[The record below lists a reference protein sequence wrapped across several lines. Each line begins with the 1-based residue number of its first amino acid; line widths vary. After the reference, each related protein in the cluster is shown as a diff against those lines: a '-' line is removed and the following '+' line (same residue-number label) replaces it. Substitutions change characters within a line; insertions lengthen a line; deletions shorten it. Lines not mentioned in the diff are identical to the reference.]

1 MRRAG
6 FTLVE
11 VLVALVVLEVGILGV
26 VGTLWLAAATL
37 ARAERT
43 ERGVAQLERL
53 YDSLAAVEAP
63 ASGALVTPSGTAN
76 WWLSGGGLLL
86 EWSSGP
92 DSALTSLHARVGE
105 AGGP

>member
-1 MRRAG
+1 MRRRG

-11 VLVALVVLEVGILGV
+11 VLVALVVFEVGLLGV

-53 YDSLAAVEAP
+53 YDSLASVAAP
-63 ASGALVTPSGTAN
+63 ASGTLVAPSGTVRWRPA
-76 WWLSGGGLLL
+76 GGDLLL

-92 DSALTSLHARVGE
+92 DSALVTLHARAGE
-105 AGGP
+105 VGGP

>member
-1 MRRAG
+1 MRRGG

-11 VLVALVVLEVGILGV
+11 VLVALVVLEVGLLGV
-26 VGTLWLAAATL
+26 VGTLWLAAVTL

-53 YDSLAAVEAP
+53 YDSLAVVTAP
-63 ASGALVTPSGTAN
+63 ASGALVTSSGTAR
-76 WWLSGGGLLL
+76 WWLSGGDVLL

-92 DSALTSLHARVGE
+92 DSALTVLHARVGG

>member
-1 MRRAG
+1 MRRRG

-11 VLVALVVLEVGILGV
+11 VLVALVVVEVGLLGV
-26 VGTLWLAAATL
+26 VGTLYVAATTL

-53 YDSLAAVEAP
+53 YDSLAAVQAP
-63 ASGALVTPSGTAN
+63 ASGALEAPSGTAR
-76 WWLSGGGLLL
+76 WWINGGDLRM

-92 DSALTSLHARVGE
+92 DSALVRLDARVSGG
-105 AGGP
+105 GGP

>member
-1 MRRAG
+1 MRRGG

-11 VLVALVVLEVGILGV
+11 VLVALVVVEVGLVGV
-26 VGTLWLAAATL
+26 VGTLYVAAATL

-53 YDSLAAVEAP
+53 YDSLTAVQAP
-63 ASGALVTPSGTAN
+63 ASGALVTPTGTAR
-76 WWLSGGGLLL
+76 WWIAGGDLRL

-92 DSALTSLHARVGE
+92 DSALVRLDARVGGG
-105 AGGP
+105 GGP